1 MVAEP
6 TTILLVRRRESL
18 HRRLL
23 EMLRNC
29 GLYVL
34 ELDTVEQSRSLLRQR
49 SVPLIFCED
58 RLEDGTYRDLLA
70 AVQATRSAPPCVV
83 VLSRTGEMRD
93 YVEAMQSG
101 AFDFLSPP
109 YEWKQLEDI
118 LERASRNRPLSSGP
132 PLPKPRV
139 A

>member
-1 MVAEP
+1 M
-6 TTILLVRRRESL
+6 
-18 HRRLL
+18 
-23 EMLRNC
+23 
-29 GLYVL
+29 
-34 ELDTVEQSRSLLRQR
+34 
-49 SVPLIFCED
+49 
-58 RLEDGTYRDLLA
+58 
-70 AVQATRSAPPCVV
+70 V
-83 VLSRTGEMRD
+83 VLSRTGETGD